1 MKTASFSF
9 VAKFP
14 AKKVKDCFT
23 NPAFAKLHTAT
34 KLFGK
39 AGIIKTDKTT
49 IVRAVPLTAADKLP
63 VIAVIN
69 FTDADAG
76 KSTAVE
82 ATFVNVPDDK
92 VAFVKGLGK
101 IISAEIAAFYAPKP
115 KASAKKATKKPA
127 AKKAKATAKK
137 APAKKAAAKKPAAK
151 KVAAKKPV
159 AEKAVKAPAKKTAK
173 PATKKPA
180 AKKAAAKKP
189 AAKPVEKPA
198 AKPADK
204 PVVPPETPNPVKA

>member
-9 VAKFP
+9 VAKFS

-23 NPAFAKLHTAT
+23 NPAFAKIHTAS

-69 FTDADAG
+69 FADADAG

-82 ATFVNVPDDK
+82 ATFVNVPEDK

-101 IISAEIAAFYAPKP
+101 IINAEIAAFCAPKP
-115 KASAKKATKKPA
+115 
-127 AKKAKATAKK
+127 K
-137 APAKKAAAKKPAAK
+137 APAKKAAKKAAAKKEKAPAKKASAKKPAAK
-151 KVAAKKPV
+151 KTAAKKPV
-159 AEKAVKAPAKKTAK
+159 AEKAAKAPAKK
-173 PATKKPA
+173 ATKPA
-180 AKKAAAKKP
+180 AKKPTAKKAAATKTS
-189 AAKPVEKPA
+189 AKTA
-198 AKPADK
+198 AKPAEK
-204 PVVPPETPNPVKA
+204 TAANPAAPVVPPESQNPVKA

>member
-23 NPAFAKLHTAT
+23 NPAFAKLHTAS

-101 IISAEIAAFYAPKP
+101 IISAEIVAFYAPKP
-115 KASAKKATKKPA
+115 KASAKKAAKKPA
-127 AKKAKATAKK
+127 AKKAKA
-137 APAKKAAAKKPAAK
+137 PGKKAAAKKPAAK
-151 KVAAKKPV
+151 KVTAKKPA
-159 AEKAVKAPAKKTAK
+159 AEKAVKAPAKKAAK
-173 PATKKPA
+173 PATKKPT
-180 AKKAAAKKP
+180 AKKAAVKKP

>member
-23 NPAFAKLHTAT
+23 NPAFAKLHTAS

-115 KASAKKATKKPA
+115 KASAKKAAKKPA
-127 AKKAKATAKK
+127 AKKAK
-137 APAKKAAAKKPAAK
+137 APAKKAAAKKTAAK

-159 AEKAVKAPAKKTAK
+159 AEKAVKAPAKKAAK
-173 PATKKPA
+173 PAAKKPA

-204 PVVPPETPNPVKA
+204 PVVQPETPNPVKA